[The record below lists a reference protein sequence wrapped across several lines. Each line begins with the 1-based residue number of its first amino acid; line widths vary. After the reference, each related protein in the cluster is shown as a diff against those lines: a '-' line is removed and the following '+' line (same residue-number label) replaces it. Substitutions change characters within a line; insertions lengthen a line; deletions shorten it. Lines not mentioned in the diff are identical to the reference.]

1 MSVPENVC
9 FTHRVFSDICRNGCV
24 CVCYSTGEESPP
36 ELRGLRQLPAMSAHL
51 QPGSDLSGRVGSACY
66 TIPGV
71 SIQSHVFRVEA
82 FYWTNK
88 KDTNKCTSS
97 IVRILVFMITI
108 IWKYANFLDIYIAD
122 YGWVT
127 RFGMT
132 FTENSQNFSLG
143 SRTSW
148 ATESPHTSRAF
159 PKKEQPRALQWRL
172 KIGRA
177 SCRER
182 V

>member
-1 MSVPENVC
+1 M
-9 FTHRVFSDICRNGCV
+9 
-24 CVCYSTGEESPP
+24 
-36 ELRGLRQLPAMSAHL
+36 
-51 QPGSDLSGRVGSACY
+51 
-66 TIPGV
+66 
-71 SIQSHVFRVEA
+71 
-82 FYWTNK
+82 
-88 KDTNKCTSS
+88 
-97 IVRILVFMITI
+97 
-108 IWKYANFLDIYIAD
+108 DIYIAD

-172 KIGRA
+172 TMLLVRGWALATGHCLRA
-177 SCRER
+177 TSNPSAQGGLHCARK
-182 V
+182 